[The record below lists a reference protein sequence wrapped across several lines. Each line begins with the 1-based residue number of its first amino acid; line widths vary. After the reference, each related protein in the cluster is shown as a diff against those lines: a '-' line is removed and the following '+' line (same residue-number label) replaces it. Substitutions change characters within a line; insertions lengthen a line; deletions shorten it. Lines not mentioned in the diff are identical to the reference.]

1 MIDFLMISTR
11 STKRGVIEIYP
22 KFIIK
27 KSSDLMIRGGDFYA
41 IWLED
46 RGLWSTDEQDA
57 LQLIDRELDRYAEE
71 NRKNFDSSVKVLHMW
86 DSESGMIDSWHK
98 YCQKQMRD
106 SFHML
111 DEKLIFS
118 NTPTNKKDYASKKLK
133 YPLEEGTINAYDK
146 LMSTLYSETERE
158 KIEWAIGSIVCGDS
172 KKLQKFMVLYGAAG
186 TGKSTVLNIIQ
197 QLFDGYYSVFD
208 AKALGSSSNSFA
220 LEAFKSNPL
229 VAIQHDG
236 DLSRIEDN
244 TRLNSLVSH
253 ELMTVN
259 EKFKSTYAN
268 RFKCFLF
275 MGTNKPV
282 KITDAKSG
290 LIRRLIDVS
299 PSGDKLSPKEYK
311 TVMKQIE
318 FELGAIAYHCQ
329 NVYLANPGMYDD
341 YIPVAMLGAS
351 NDFYNFIIDSYH
363 VFKKEDGTTLK
374 ASWEMY
380 KTYCDEAKVPFPF
393 SQRIF
398 KEELKNY
405 FRDYKER
412 FNLDDGTRVRSYYIG
427 FRTEKFEE
435 QTISEKEE
443 PEQKLIEFKAQPS
456 VFDKEC
462 ADCPAQYATSS
473 EIPTSK
479 WEKVKTKLSS
489 IDTSKLHYIKVPE
502 NHIVIDFDIPDKDGN
517 KSFEL
522 NLKEASK
529 WPPTYAELS
538 KSGQGIHLHYIYAE
552 DPAKLSRIYD
562 DHIEVKV
569 FNGKSSLRRKLTK
582 CNNLPIATIN
592 SGLPLKGEKQV
603 INFEGVKS
611 EKGLRTQIK
620 RNLNKE
626 YHPATKPSIDFIYKI
641 LEDAYASDLHYDVTD
656 MRNAVLAFAASSTH
670 QADYCIKLVNK
681 MQFKSADQ
689 SSGTKNDD
697 AKLVFYDVEVFPN
710 LFLVNWKIEGEGK
723 PVVRM
728 INPTSAEI
736 EELMRFRLV
745 GFNCRR
751 YDNHILYARLMGYT
765 NEQLF
770 SLSNRIIN
778 GSANCFFG
786 EAYNVSYTDVYDFC
800 SKKQSLKKWEI
811 ELGIH
816 HQELGLPW
824 DQPVPEEMWTKVAE
838 YCDNDVIATE
848 AVFNAR
854 KADFTARQILA
865 DVAGM
870 TVNDTTNSLT
880 TKIIFGNNRKP
891 QDQFNYRF
899 MGDVTPDCEPWTITE
914 DMVLYDHLGDEN
926 FTLFNKDGKP
936 VFPGYTFEGGK
947 SIYRGEEVGEGGY
960 VYAEPGMYSNIALLD
975 IASMHP
981 SSIVAEELFGPE
993 YTKRFNDILQA
1004 RIAIKHKE
1012 FDKAKKML
1020 NGALAKYLTDEA
1032 AAADLAQALKIAIN
1046 SVYGLT
1052 SASFD
1057 HPFRDNRN
1065 KDNIVAK
1072 RGALFM
1078 VNLKHEVQR
1087 RGFIVAH
1094 IKTDSIKIPDATP
1107 EIIQFVMDYGKQYGY
1122 NFEHEATYDR
1132 MCLVNDAVY
1141 IAKYKDGKHAGE
1153 WTATGTQF
1161 QVPYVFKKLFSK
1173 EPIEFEDMCETK
1185 SVTSALYLDMNEGL
1199 PDVSELEK
1207 ELERIVKRAKE
1218 FGVTMDLSGN
1228 SGDAELDPLV
1238 KEIAKGHNYHFIG
1251 KVGQFCPIKPGCGGG
1266 ILLRETENKKTGEK
1280 GYAAATGSKG
1290 FRWLESEMVR
1300 ELGKENDIDRT
1311 YYNNL
1316 VDEAVK
1322 SLSSYG
1328 DFERFVADEPFV
1340 SDNTPPWF
1348 GAGEPH
1354 EEEPTPF
1361 DVR

>member
-351 NDFYNFIIDSYH
+351 NDFYNFIIDSYP

-405 FRDYKER
+405 FRDYKDR

-443 PEQKLIEFKAQPS
+443 SEQKLIEFKAQPS
-456 VFDKEC
+456 IFDKEC

-473 EIPTSK
+473 ETPTSK
-479 WEKVKTKLSS
+479 WEKVKTKLSN
-489 IDTSKLHYIKVPE
+489 IDTSKLHYVKIPE

-552 DPAKLSRIYD
+552 DPAKLSRVYD
-562 DHIEVKV
+562 DHVEVKV

-1004 RIAIKHKE
+1004 RIAIKHNE

-1032 AAADLAQALKIAIN
+1032 AASDLAQALKIAIN

-1238 KEIAKGHNYHFIG
+1238 KEIAKGHNYNFIG